1 MDMFGWMYT
10 FLAGLFFLTAGII
23 ASFPPPRLPWFIRI
37 MMLCIGIA
45 FVFYSIM
52 SILDLIFLF

>member
-1 MDMFGWMYT
+1 MDIFGFIYT
-10 FLAGLFFLTAGII
+10 FLAGVLFLTVGMI